1 MSVEVK
7 NQEGTIN
14 TNYYYLEDTLSS
26 ILGPQIPDKI
36 KKCEIEALEQ
46 KRQNNFKDAARMFSN
61 LANWYESQNM
71 NIYRK
76 KWEIAAHYH
85 YIAGE
90 CFSLCMKEDDH
101 DPNWHELACLEFTR
115 CVECNLNNPEDSFF
129 YKEAFDMAI
138 AQCKLISQSKGLPY
152 HKTQE
157 AESLSTHY
165 INIIYK
171 KIIRMLDEQDFLG
184 ECDQLCI
191 EYSKWKAYT
200 SKYTFVKV
208 WTWFWGLTSNYGTS
222 VIRWVCWC
230 FFVII
235 IYASFYY
242 FTALQSERGL
252 VGLERFIERLYF
264 SVVTFTTLGFG
275 DILPSSS
282 FGMCLVISEVVF
294 GYLMFW
300 VLMTIL
306 AKKLFR

>member
-1 MSVEVK
+1 MSIEVK
-7 NQEGTIN
+7 NQKYN
-14 TNYYYLEDTLSS
+14 TNTTDFFLEDTLAS
-26 ILGPQIPDKI
+26 ILGPKIPEKI
-36 KKCEIEALEQ
+36 KNCEIEARELKKE
-46 KRQNNFKDAARMFSN
+46 KKFSEAGTMYSN
-61 LANWYESQNM
+61 LANWYESQNKT
-71 NIYRK
+71 IYSK
-76 KWEIAAHYH
+76 KWEIAGHYH
-85 YIAGE
+85 CIAGE
-90 CFSLCMKEDDH
+90 CFSLCAEQDSRDQ
-101 DPNWHELACLEFTR
+101 NWHELACLEYSR
-115 CVECNLNNPEDSFF
+115 CVECNLNNTEDSFF
-129 YKEAFDMAI
+129 NKEAFDMAI
-138 AQCKLISQSKGLPY
+138 AQCKLMSQSKGITY
-152 HKTQE
+152 SRIQE
-157 AESLSTHY
+157 TDNLSKHY

-171 KIIRMLDEQDFLG
+171 KFIRMLDAQDFLK

-200 SKYTFVKV
+200 SNHTLLKI

-230 FFVII
+230 YFVILF
-235 IYASFYY
+235 YASFYY
-242 FTALQSERGL
+242 FTALRSERGL
-252 VGLERFIERLYF
+252 VGIERFIERLYF